1 MIKETLIFSILLSLI
16 ALNSF
21 SQSDYDYIE
30 PQTYICHHIDTALV
44 QVNGKNQEA
53 VWEKAA
59 WSRFFIDIEGLHMEV
74 PYHETQV
81 KMLWDDEN
89 LYVYAQLAEN
99 HLVATLKNH
108 DDIIYRDNDFEIF
121 VDLDGDTHNYCEV
134 EVNLYNTILDLFMAA
149 PYRNGGPLVMDW
161 SCLGMETAVAYEGT
175 LNDSS
180 DEDKGWSVEMS
191 LPWWSLGMRYNP
203 NLPGPGDVI
212 HVNFSR
218 VQWDYESVD
227 GVYVKKTDADG
238 KRLPEHNWVWSEQGK
253 INMHMPE
260 MWGHV
265 LLATEDNQE
274 MPVMEGEDE
283 LWILRQMYYAQR
295 EARGKLGRYANTFDE
310 LGVGPWQ
317 DDLTPDIDMSIG
329 QDSYEISIRLGEMI
343 YLIDE
348 RGHTWKKGET
358 WKKENS
364 SN

>member
-1 MIKETLIFSILLSLI
+1 MIREILMLTILMCLGLLKSY
-16 ALNSF
+16 
-21 SQSDYDYIE
+21 SQPNYDYID
-30 PQTYICHHIDTALV
+30 PQAYVCQQIDTGLV
-44 QVNGKNQEA
+44 QVDGRSAEA

-59 WSRFFIDIEGLHMEV
+59 WSRSFVDIEGPHMSD
-74 PYHETQV
+74 PYHDTKV

-89 LYVYAQLAEN
+89 LYVFSQLAEN

-161 SCLGMETAVAYEGT
+161 SCLGIETAVAYEGT
-175 LNDSS
+175 LNDPS
-180 DEDKGWSVEMS
+180 DEDQGWTVEMS
-191 LPWWSLGMRYNP
+191 LPWWSLGMRYKP
-203 NLPGPGDVI
+203 NLPDPGDVI

-218 VQWDYESVD
+218 VQWDYEAMD
-227 GVYVKKTDADG
+227 GVYVKKTAADG

-265 LLATEDNQE
+265 FLATADNQE

-283 LWILRQMYYAQR
+283 LWLLRQMYYAQR
-295 EARGKLGRYANTFDE
+295 VARGKLGRYAQTLEE
-310 LGVGPWQ
+310 LGSGPW
-317 DDLTPDIDMSIG
+317 DEELSPDLGMSVG
-329 QDSYEISIRLGEMI
+329 QDSFEISLHSGSLI